1 MRETSQ
7 QRNRRRLTYEGLTQ
21 QESEASRKAKP
32 IDERVAAVRRWIDD
46 DDDSACRGID

>member
-7 QRNRRRLTYEGLTQ
+7 RNRQRPTYQGLTQ
-21 QESEASRKAKP
+21 VESDTRHKAKAS
-32 IDERVAAVRRWIDD
+32 DERAAAVRRWIDD